1 MLDQALASSSASRP
15 RDAAAEDERQQLV
28 VAERR
33 GPRRSSFSRGRSC
46 GATSFIYTQSFMR
59 LWCRAAL
66 ACLLVVLAT
75 ACASPPNKE
84 MDQAQGAIDA
94 ARAAG
99 ADRYAA
105 DEFAAATT
113 ALKSATDAVAQG
125 DYRLALNHAL
135 DSREQ
140 AQNAARVAADT
151 RAKVRGEVERSIAEV
166 QCAHRAGQRVDRKPG
181 GRTRTPRTRRTAQQV
196 VTAST
201 ADVQKAGSA
210 MQAEDYAGAQKLMT
224 ATKERLQKVLPA
236 APNAAAAQSTRRRK

>member
-1 MLDQALASSSASRP
+1 
-15 RDAAAEDERQQLV
+15 
-28 VAERR
+28 
-33 GPRRSSFSRGRSC
+33 
-46 GATSFIYTQSFMR
+46 MR
-59 LWCRAAL
+59 LWCRAYL

-75 ACASPPNKE
+75 ACTSPPNKE

-99 ADRYAA
+99 ADRYAPT
-105 DEFAAATT
+105 EFSAATT
-113 ALKSATDAVAQG
+113 ALKNATDAVAQG
-125 DYRLALNHAL
+125 DYRLALNHAI

-166 QCAHRAGQRVDRKPG
+166 NALITQVNAWIASPAAA
-181 GRTRTPRTRRTAQQV
+181 RTPRTRRTAQQV

-201 ADVQKAGSA
+201 AEVQKAGSA
-210 MQAEDYAGAQKLMT
+210 MQGDDYAGAQKLLT

-236 APNAAAAQSTRRRK
+236 APNTAAAQSTRRRK

>member
-1 MLDQALASSSASRP
+1 
-15 RDAAAEDERQQLV
+15 
-28 VAERR
+28 
-33 GPRRSSFSRGRSC
+33 
-46 GATSFIYTQSFMR
+46 MR
-59 LWCRAAL
+59 LWCRACL

-75 ACASPPNKE
+75 ACTSPPNKE

-99 ADRYAA
+99 ADRYAPT
-105 DEFAAATT
+105 EFTAATT
-113 ALKSATDAVAQG
+113 ALNNATAAVAQG
-125 DYRLALNHAL
+125 DYRLALNHAI

-151 RAKVRGEVERSIAEV
+151 RAKVRGDVERSIAEV
-166 QCAHRAGQRVDRKPG
+166 NALITQVGAWIASP
-181 GRTRTPRTRRTAQQV
+181 AQQV
-196 VTAST
+196 VTQST

-224 ATKERLQKVLPA
+224 ATRERLQKALPA